1 MPLPTALVV
10 SFKVF
15 NRLPEVGEVDD
26 DVDDDVP
33 VVSVVVSFFSCRLK
47 CCRPAIRALG
57 RCRCLNG
64 STPSAVTKSAVNSP
78 ARSTTDKI
86 RLSR

>member
-1 MPLPTALVV
+1 MPLPTALAV
-10 SFKVF
+10 SFKEF
-15 NRLPEVGEVDD
+15 NKLPEVGDEVDEDD
-26 DVDDDVP
+26 DVS
-33 VVSVVVSFFSCRLK
+33 VVSVVVSFLSCRLK
-47 CCRPAIRALG
+47 CCLPAIRALA

-64 STPSAVTKSAVNSP
+64 NTPSAVTKSAVNSP